1 MQQRRV
7 HACSPTCH
15 VRARM
20 QACLRVAGCRRDARV
35 AALLRERYGMTD
47 MSKLVCDTWAC
58 HGAPEHLNHRRLM
71 QGFL

>member
-1 MQQRRV
+1 
-7 HACSPTCH
+7 
-15 VRARM
+15 M